1 MSLILR
7 IGAEIVLSSL
17 KTDLTEQLKVF
28 LTYFL
33 SCVCLVRC
41 VQSLSTVTWQLQQ
54 HAPCT
59 RHAAKSQCS
68 IPPVGESVGLRTLC
82 PCVRRV
88 PLPDLRLE
96 SAIQVPSKH
105 GHTWASHHRSL
116 SRCQLVCTLLP
127 FAIHRL
133 LSPQNSISCGSYT
146 QA

>member
-1 MSLILR
+1 MLLILR
-7 IGAEIVLSSL
+7 IGAEIVLNSL
-17 KTDLTEQLKVF
+17 KTDLTAQLRVF

-41 VQSLSTVTWQLQQ
+41 VQHLSTVTWQLQQ

-68 IPPVGESVGLRTLC
+68 IPPTEESVGLRTLC
-82 PCVRRV
+82 PCVRSV
-88 PLPDLRLE
+88 PLPAVHLE
-96 SAIQVPSKH
+96 SAIQVPSRR
-105 GHTWASHHRSL
+105 GNTWASHHRSL
-116 SRCQLVCTLLP
+116 SHCQLVRTLPP

-133 LSPQNSISCGSYT
+133 LSLQSSISCGSNT